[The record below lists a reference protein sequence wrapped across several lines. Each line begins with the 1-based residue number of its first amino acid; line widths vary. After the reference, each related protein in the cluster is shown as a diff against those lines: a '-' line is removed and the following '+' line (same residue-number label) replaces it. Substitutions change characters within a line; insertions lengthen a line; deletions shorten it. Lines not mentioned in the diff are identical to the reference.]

1 MATKYS
7 APFAG
12 EARTI
17 PTPDGGQLHTVSAG
31 SGTPIVFA
39 HGYAVDLDEWNLI
52 GAALVERGYRVIAFD
67 QRGHGRSTIGR
78 DGMGS
83 VAMSRDYGTVLEEYD
98 VTDGV
103 LVAHSMGG
111 FLGIRFLV
119 ENPELVRQR
128 LKALVLVATFAGDVN
143 RKNPQNRVQIPM
155 IRSGVMA
162 RIAASKRLGPPF
174 AKSLLGDDKDPD
186 MAQAF
191 LEVFRQ
197 QHLPATIPVLEAMVR
212 ESRYDRLGEISLPC
226 TIAVGTKDKTTPPFH
241 TDELH
246 RGIAGSRLV
255 RIPGKG
261 HMVNWEA
268 ADLLVE
274 EIVALAG

>member
-1 MATKYS
+1 MATTYS
-7 APFAG
+7 APLAG
-12 EARTI
+12 EPRTLS
-17 PTPDGGQLHTVSAG
+17 TADGTRLHTVSAG
-31 SGTPIVFA
+31 SGTPLVFA
-39 HGYAVDLDEWNLI
+39 HGYAIDLNEWNVV

-83 VAMSRDYGTVLEEYD
+83 AAMSGDYATVLEEYD

-111 FLGIRFLV
+111 FLGLRFLV
-119 ENPELVRQR
+119 ENPELVRRR
-128 LKALVLVATFAGDVN
+128 LTALMLVATFAGDVN

-162 RIAASKRLGPPF
+162 RIAASERLGPPF
-174 AKSLLGDDKDPD
+174 AKSLIGDSKDPD
-186 MAQAF
+186 MARAF
-191 LEVFRQ
+191 LEVFRR
-197 QHLPATIPVLEAMVR
+197 QHLPATVPVLQAMVH
-212 ESRYDRLGEISLPC
+212 ESRYDRLDEIDLLC
-226 TIAVGTKDKTTPPFH
+226 TIVVGTKDKTTPPYH

-255 RIPGKG
+255 RIPGAG
-261 HMVNWEA
+261 HMLNWEA
-268 ADLLVE
+268 ADRLVE
-274 EIVALAG
+274 EIDALAG